1 MTEIA
6 DCYSGGERHW
16 MERGQL
22 LRARALAPLLSLAS
36 RVGLRPD
43 HVTLA
48 SLAAGL
54 AACVTLDGAPGLAMG
69 LLAAHVF
76 LDGLD
81 GPLARKLGTAGRRG
95 SLTDTAVDQ
104 VVVTATTLTLASEGL
119 VSATAAG
126 AYSTAYLA
134 VVALAMV
141 RNALAVPYSWLVR
154 PRFVVYAWIPVE
166 LWLWPGTIEPLIIAA
181 SVLLSWKALTG
192 FLAVRRRL

>member
-1 MTEIA
+1 MTEVA
-6 DCYSGGERHW
+6 DCYSGGERRW
-16 MERGQL
+16 MEMGQR
-22 LRARALAPLLSLAS
+22 LRARALAPLLSLS
-36 RVGLRPD
+36 CRVGVRPD
-43 HVTLA
+43 HVTVA
-48 SLAAGL
+48 SLVAGL
-54 AACVTLDGAPGLAMG
+54 AACVTLDTAPGTALG
-69 LLAAHVF
+69 LLAAHVL

-81 GPLARKLGTAGRRG
+81 GPLARRLGTAGRRG

-104 VVVTATTLTLASEGL
+104 VVVTATTLALAAEGL
-119 VSATAAG
+119 VSAAAAG

-154 PRFVVYAWIPVE
+154 PRFVVYAWIPIE
-166 LWLWPGTIEPLIIAA
+166 LWLWPGSIEPLIVAA